1 MTRPTPT
8 FDLVTPARRAAAAAR
23 KRRSRDRAQRGRM
36 AGMVEFDELL
46 TDQLIAEGFLRPEH
60 ADDRAHVLAAVG
72 AYLDASVTRDT
83 VCGE

>member
-1 MTRPTPT
+1 
-8 FDLVTPARRAAAAAR
+8 
-23 KRRSRDRAQRGRM
+23 M